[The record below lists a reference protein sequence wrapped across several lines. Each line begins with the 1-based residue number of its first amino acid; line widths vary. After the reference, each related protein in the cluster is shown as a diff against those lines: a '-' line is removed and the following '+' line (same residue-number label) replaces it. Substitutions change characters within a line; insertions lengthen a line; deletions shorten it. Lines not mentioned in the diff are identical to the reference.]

1 MKIELT
7 AEQLSEQADFRS
19 FVEAEVVP
27 RADEYD
33 RQERFPADLV
43 RKVARR
49 GFLGAV
55 VPREYGGGGMS
66 MVSFG
71 LLNEELG
78 RGCSSLRSLLTVHSM
93 VALTVARWGSKQQ
106 KERWAAGL
114 ASGETVGAFGLTEV
128 NVGSDARNVETS
140 AVVDGD
146 SYVLNGGK
154 RWTTFGQLA
163 DLFLVFAQCEGKPT
177 AFLVERESPGLSVEP
192 MTNLLG
198 TRASMLAELTLHD
211 CRVPAENMVGRP
223 GFGFTHIASS
233 ALDCGRYS
241 VAWGCVGLV
250 RACLEASVRY
260 ATRRKQFGSALI
272 EHQLIQQKISDMITG
287 YKAARLLCLHA
298 GSLRDAG
305 DPAAIMETSL
315 AKYFASL
322 AASQASADAVQ
333 IHGANGCGGEYPV
346 QRYFR
351 DAKIMEII
359 EGSTQMQQIN
369 LARYCHQEYL

>member
-7 AEQLSEQADFRS
+7 AEQLSEQAGFRD

-43 RKVARR
+43 QKVARR

-93 VALTVARWGSKQQ
+93 VALTVARWGSRQQ
-106 KERWAAGL
+106 KGRWAAGL
-114 ASGETVGAFGLTEV
+114 ASGEIVGAFGLTEA
-128 NVGSDARNVETS
+128 NVGSDAANVETS
-140 AVVDGD
+140 AAADGD

-177 AFLVERESPGLSVEP
+177 AFLVERGSPGLSVEP

-198 TRASMLAELTLHD
+198 TRASMLAELTLRD

-223 GFGFTHIASS
+223 GFGFTYIASS

-241 VAWGCVGLV
+241 VAWGCVGLA

-272 EHQLIQQKISDMITG
+272 EHQLIQQKVSDMIAG

-315 AKYFASL
+315 AKYFASV
-322 AASQASADAVQ
+322 AASKASADAVQ

-351 DAKIMEII
+351 DARIMEII

>member
-7 AEQLSEQADFRS
+7 AEQLSEQAGFRD

-27 RADEYD
+27 HADEYD
-33 RQERFPADLV
+33 RREQFPPDLV

-49 GFLGAV
+49 GYLGSV

-66 MVSFG
+66 MLSFG

-93 VALTVARWGSKQQ
+93 VALTVARWGSRPQ
-106 KERWAAGL
+106 KERWASGL
-114 ASGETVGAFGLTEV
+114 ASGEVIGAFALTEA
-128 NVGSDARNVETS
+128 NVGSDARGVETS
-140 AVVDGD
+140 AEPDGE

-154 RWTTFGQLA
+154 RWITFGQTA
-163 DLFLVFAQCEGKPT
+163 DLFLVFAQSGGKPV
-177 AFLVERESPGLSVEP
+177 AFLVERQSPGLSVKP
-192 MTNLLG
+192 VTNLLG
-198 TRASMLAELTLHD
+198 TRASMAAELALRD

-250 RACLEASVRY
+250 RACVEASVRY

-272 EHQLIQQKISDMITG
+272 EHQLIQQKVSDMITG

-298 GSLRDAG
+298 GSLKDAG
-305 DPAAIMETSL
+305 DPAAITETSV

-322 AASQASADAVQ
+322 TASKASADAVQ

>member
-7 AEQLSEQADFRS
+7 AEHLAEQAAFRD
-19 FVEAEVVP
+19 FVEEEVVP
-27 RADEYD
+27 HADEYD
-33 RQERFPADLV
+33 RQERFPPDLI

-49 GFLGAV
+49 GYLGSV

-66 MVSFG
+66 MVGFG

-93 VALTVARWGSKQQ
+93 VALTVARWGTRRQ

-114 ASGETVGAFGLTEV
+114 ASGEVIAAFALTEA

-140 AVVDGD
+140 AEPAGD

-154 RWTTFGQLA
+154 RWITFGQIA
-163 DLFLVFAQCEGKPT
+163 DLFLVFAQCGGKPA
-177 AFLVERESPGLSVEP
+177 AFLVERQSAGLSVEP
-192 MTNLLG
+192 MKNLLG
-198 TRASMLAELTLHD
+198 TRASMPAELSLRD
-211 CRVPAENMVGRP
+211 CRVPAENMVGKP
-223 GFGFTHIASS
+223 DFGFTHIASS

-241 VAWGCVGLV
+241 VAWGCVGLA

-260 ATRRKQFGSALI
+260 ASRRRQFGSALI

-287 YKAARLLCLHA
+287 FKAARLLCLHA

-305 DPAAIMETSL
+305 DPAAIMETSA
-315 AKYFASL
+315 AKYFASV
-322 AASQASADAVQ
+322 AASKAAADAVQ